1 MPRDSRDVGSSGAV
15 VAGNCEPPNMA
26 AGSLT

>member
-1 MPRDSRDVGSSGAV
+1 MPRDSRDVESFGAV
-15 VAGNCEPPNMA
+15 VAGNCEPPNVV